1 MEQARIKPRI
11 HTIPAYADW
20 QVSFENDAIGMGIRY
35 SILKLLIQA
44 ILLITVEFDIGTIVR
59 AEFIHLGRCI
69 LGILS
74 PFGEISSLMLIP
86 EDTESGIRNQPE
98 TIIFHKL
105 LVVVPCHHLGT
116 SHSESPTH
124 QPRLFIIDPFIV
136 LLRQC
141 IKFGLQFPIMFVHS
155 HPRIRQMEILRM
167 KRKT

>member
-1 MEQARIKPRI
+1 MDQARIKPRI

-20 QVSFENDAIGMGIRY
+20 QVSFETDAIGMGIRY

-98 TIIFHKL
+98 TIIFHEL
-105 LVVVPCHHLGT
+105 LVVGTCYRLVT
-116 SHSESPTH
+116 SHIAGNNHHSP
-124 QPRLFIIDPFIV
+124 FFM
-136 LLRQC
+136 C
-141 IKFGLQFPIMFVHS
+141 
-155 HPRIRQMEILRM
+155 
-167 KRKT
+167 